1 VEPLVAG
8 RSDIGFGRVR
18 VDDTHVTRYGL
29 VRRRAIAL
37 ADIRS
42 YRIAQLFK
50 SNALSV
56 ALFGQ
61 LMFLKA
67 DRAYSLELTGL
78 TTLSISWRY
87 HHLDKIIAR
96 VLGHVHERITSAARD
111 ELARTGI
118 ARFGP
123 VAFSKQG
130 IQWGNKPPVRA
141 DSIEAVEVFD
151 AMTTEFRVMKTGK
164 VFPLART
171 KLRKIPNVL
180 SALVIARE
188 LGYRV
193 RGLELLERVTA
204 ELADWVP

>member
-29 VRRRAIAL
+29 VRRAIAL
-37 ADIRS
+37 ADVRS

-61 LMFLKA
+61 MMFLKA
-67 DRAYSLELTGL
+67 DRVYALELAGASHKL
-78 TTLSISWRY
+78 AISWRY

-96 VLGHVHERITSAARD
+96 VIGHVHERITSTARD